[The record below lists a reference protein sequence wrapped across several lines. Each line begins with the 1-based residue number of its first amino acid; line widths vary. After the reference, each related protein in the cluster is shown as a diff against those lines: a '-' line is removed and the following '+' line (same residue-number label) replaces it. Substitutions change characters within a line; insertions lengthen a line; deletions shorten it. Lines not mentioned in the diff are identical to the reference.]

1 MSDDKPHVPAGGAG
15 ADTGT
20 VDSASIDPA
29 DRADIQNISS
39 QNDIPG
45 VGTRAAD
52 GSMETDLDDADPER
66 QPRDDDTDD
75 GTARGV
81 SADGRMADAAT
92 SDDLSV
98 DAYEPGVD
106 PGSADSSRLVG
117 DDE

>member
-1 MSDDKPHVPAGGAG
+1 MSDEKPHVPAGGAG
-15 ADTGT
+15 ADTGA

-52 GSMETDLDDADPER
+52 GSMETDLDDTEAER
-66 QPRDDDTDD
+66 RPDDVDQQGDAT
-75 GTARGV
+75 RGV
-81 SADGRMADAAT
+81 SDDKRVTDAAT
-92 SDDLSV
+92 ADDLPAE
-98 DAYEPGVD
+98 AYEPGVD
-106 PGSADSSRLVG
+106 PGSSGSSRLVG

>member
-15 ADTGT
+15 ADTGA

-29 DRADIQNISS
+29 DRADIPNISS

-66 QPRDDDTDD
+66 PARDDDSDD
-75 GTARGV
+75 GETRGV
-81 SADGRMADAAT
+81 SGDGRVTDAAT
-92 SDDLSV
+92 SDDLPV
-98 DAYEPGVD
+98 DSYEPGVD
-106 PGSADSSRLVG
+106 PESADSSRLVG

>member
-1 MSDDKPHVPAGGAG
+1 MSDEKPHVPAGGAG
-15 ADTGT
+15 ADTGA

-52 GSMETDLDDADPER
+52 GPMETDLGDTDADR
-66 QPRDDDTDD
+66 QPD
-75 GTARGV
+75 GVDPEDGATRGV
-81 SADGRMADAAT
+81 ADDKRVTDAAT
-92 SDDLSV
+92 ADDLAV
-98 DAYEPGVD
+98 EGYEPGVD
-106 PGSADSSRLVG
+106 PGSSGSSRLVG